1 MSDRKRV
8 RAWQE
13 AQRRETALTT
23 PRHFRES
30 ISLTGIGMRQLQL
43 ARVPSFERTE
53 VWDLHRD
60 PETQSLRL
68 YTARSAGPDSDHV
81 VGCEEVDVESAIL
94 EDILRRSGTPI
105 LRLLVQVS
113 TRTASP
119 TAPTSRFLSTAS
131 GRTAPSAGARAR
143 GLKPGFRSR
152 LSFMRPW
159 RSFATAHAGRSNT
172 SQVRRLSGAGQ
183 VSSRRGPSR

>member
-1 MSDRKRV
+1 MSNRKRV

-30 ISLTGIGMRQLQL
+30 ISLTGIGIRELQL

-81 VGCEEVDVESAIL
+81 VGCEEVDVDSAML
-94 EDILRRSGTPI
+94 EDIVRRFRDADAPLAGPGLDTYDIADGTD
-105 LRLLVQVS
+105 LEVS
-113 TRTASP
+113 
-119 TAPTSRFLSTAS
+119 FH
-131 GRTAPSAGARAR
+131 GI
-143 GLKPGFRSR
+143 
-152 LSFMRPW
+152 
-159 RSFATAHAGRSNT
+159 RSNCSFRWCEGEGPET
-172 SQVRRLSGAGQ
+172 WLSLEALVHEALEIFRDRPRRA
-183 VSSRRGPSR
+183 V